1 VLPAVTIEA
10 DVERAAGFVLGAEAR
25 CVGPLAHGNINRV
38 FEVEAAGRAFVLKV
52 FAFAGWPEEGKLPWV
67 ETRLTE
73 HGVAHARL
81 IHYTRGA
88 EFFPHGFSLSERVAG
103 ANCKQAIRDGRL
115 DRFAYLELAGR
126 YLRGVHAVGPPR
138 YGYLG
143 DGRGTLDDYV
153 GWVVGNELEDRAREL
168 EGAPGVA
175 PDSCARAARRVEK
188 LLRRFEDRFRPSLVH
203 ADATPKN
210 ALLDDAGRFVLVDW
224 DEALAAP
231 WVWDYT
237 HLAYWH
243 SYMLPRGGL
252 APRDVARV
260 RAAFF
265 RGRGA
270 PEFDDRELDA
280 LELAM
285 HTVEALDILSFQ
297 LRRGDA
303 EEYAHARALLT
314 RLLDAPLP

>member
-1 VLPAVTIEA
+1 MTIEA
-10 DVERAAGFVLGAEAR
+10 DVERAAEFALGAAAR
-25 CVGPLAHGNINRV
+25 CVGRLAHGQINRV
-38 FEVEAAGRAFVLKV
+38 FKVEAGGRAFVLKV

-67 ETRLTE
+67 EARLADG
-73 HGVAHARL
+73 GVAHARL
-81 IHYTRGA
+81 VHYTRGA
-88 EFFPHGFSLSERVAG
+88 EFFPHGFSLSEHLPG
-103 ANCKQAIRDGRL
+103 ANCKQAMREGRL
-115 DRFAYLELAGR
+115 DRFEYLELAGR
-126 YLRGVHAVGPPR
+126 YLRDVHAVEPPR

-143 DGRGTLDDYV
+143 DGRGTMDDFLR
-153 GWVVGNELEDRAREL
+153 WVVGNELEDRAREL

-175 PDSCARAARRVEK
+175 PDACARAARRVEK
-188 LLRRFEDRFRPSLVH
+188 TLRRFEGRFRPSLVH

-210 ALLDDAGRFVLVDW
+210 ALLDGRGRFALVDW
-224 DEALAAP
+224 DEAFAAP

-270 PEFDDRELDA
+270 PDFDDRELDA
-280 LELAM
+280 LELAL
-285 HTVEALDILSFQ
+285 HTVEALGVLSFQ
-297 LRRGDA
+297 HQRGDA
-303 EEYAHARALLT
+303 GEFAHARELLA